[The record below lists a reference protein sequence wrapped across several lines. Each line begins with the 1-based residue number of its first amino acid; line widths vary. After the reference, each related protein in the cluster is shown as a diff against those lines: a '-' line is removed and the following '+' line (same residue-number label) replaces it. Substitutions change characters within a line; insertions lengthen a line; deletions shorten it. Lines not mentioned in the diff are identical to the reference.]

1 MKEIFLG
8 FVFDEKKAE
17 TLLQE
22 NTFGLQIATNQ
33 YQIGFLKG
41 LKKKIQIISVLP
53 TGTYPNKSKKLIYSE
68 DVGEIAEGTIKY
80 IPFVN
85 TYFLKDY
92 CQKKHL
98 LKEMEKQI
106 AGEET
111 VIYVYSLYI
120 PFLSVL
126 KKIRKK
132 FANVHIC
139 LIVPDL
145 PGKYGIM
152 RKITSLGGIRDQ
164 VESKKKMSMSEV
176 ADSYIFLT
184 EDMKAVFP
192 KRPYTVIE
200 GFLPNCIFPTG
211 VKRQPKSI
219 LYTGSLNAA
228 FGIDMLLEAFK
239 RIDDKEYEL
248 WICGAGG
255 IQNIVEEY
263 AKKDKRIKY
272 MGFLPKNE
280 IALLQKKCDVL
291 VNPRSNRD
299 EYTKY
304 SFPSK
309 TMEYLLSGSK
319 VVMYPLSGIPKE
331 YFKFINFIEG
341 DSIEDLKNALIGA
354 CEDKN
359 FYNSK
364 SQQQIEW
371 ISTEK
376 NSEKQV
382 EKVKSI
388 LE

>member
-106 AGEET
+106 TGEET

-152 RKITSLGGIRDQ
+152 RKT
-164 VESKKKMSMSEV
+164 
-176 ADSYIFLT
+176 
-184 EDMKAVFP
+184 
-192 KRPYTVIE
+192 
-200 GFLPNCIFPTG
+200 
-211 VKRQPKSI
+211 
-219 LYTGSLNAA
+219 
-228 FGIDMLLEAFK
+228 LL
-239 RIDDKEYEL
+239 
-248 WICGAGG
+248 
-255 IQNIVEEY
+255 
-263 AKKDKRIKY
+263 
-272 MGFLPKNE
+272 
-280 IALLQKKCDVL
+280 
-291 VNPRSNRD
+291 
-299 EYTKY
+299 
-304 SFPSK
+304 
-309 TMEYLLSGSK
+309 
-319 VVMYPLSGIPKE
+319 
-331 YFKFINFIEG
+331 
-341 DSIEDLKNALIGA
+341 
-354 CEDKN
+354 
-359 FYNSK
+359 
-364 SQQQIEW
+364 
-371 ISTEK
+371 
-376 NSEKQV
+376 
-382 EKVKSI
+382 
-388 LE
+388 